1 MSMKIKWAHQEGA
14 YLIIFSFL
22 ILSNVGC
29 HSKAESSQIAAKVGS
44 SVLTRDE
51 VQKRMALEG
60 LNPGRETEFIENWIN
75 EELLVQEARREGI
88 EKTDEL
94 KWEVEKIE
102 KQYIIN
108 QLVEKT
114 FAEKIKLN
122 DANISDFYEK
132 NKSSFLVEE
141 DEVHL
146 LHILNKTQTDAEL
159 TLQEI
164 RAGQPFEKVAKERS
178 TDPFRDKGGDMGFI
192 VRNDVIPEISRVAFS
207 LQDGGLSPILKSSQ
221 GYHIIEVIKRHLKGE
236 TRDLSEVRDEI
247 SQRLRVNNERAVYY
261 DLLYQL
267 KNKQKIYSAEN
278 AVQHPESNHSNLE

>member
-1 MSMKIKWAHQEGA
+1 MFNRLKRAYKGA
-14 YLIIFSFL
+14 YFVIFTLL
-22 ILSNVGC
+22 ILSNLGC
-29 HSKAESSQIAAKVGS
+29 HSKDESAQMAAKVGS
-44 SVLTRDE
+44 AVLTREE

-60 LNPGRETEFIENWIN
+60 LNPDRENEFIENWIN

-94 KWEVEKIE
+94 KWEMEKIE
-102 KQYIIN
+102 KQYVIN

-114 FAEKIKLN
+114 FAEKIKLK

-132 NKSSFLVEE
+132 NKSLFLVEE

-146 LHILNKTQTDAEL
+146 LHIMNKTQTEAEL
-159 TLQEI
+159 TIQEI
-164 RAGQPFEKVAKERS
+164 RAGKPFDQVAKERS
-178 TDPFRDKGGDMGFI
+178 VDPFHDKGGDMGF
-192 VRNDVIPEISRVAFS
+192 VGRNDVIPELSRVAFS
-207 LQDGGLSPILKSSQ
+207 LQDGGLSPILKSNQ
-221 GYHIIEVIKRHLKGE
+221 GYHVIKVLKKHGKGE

-267 KNKQKIYSAEN
+267 KNKQKVYSAEST
-278 AVQHPESNHSNLE
+278 AQHPESDHSNFK

>member
-1 MSMKIKWAHQEGA
+1 MSNKLKWAHKGA
-14 YLIIFSFL
+14 CSSIFTL
-22 ILSNVGC
+22 LVLSNLGC
-29 HSKAESSQIAAKVGS
+29 HSKGENAQMAAKVGS
-44 SVLTRDE
+44 AILTREE

-60 LNPGRETEFIENWIN
+60 LNPDRENEFIENWIN
-75 EELLVQEARREGI
+75 EELLVQEARRQGI

-94 KWEVEKIE
+94 KWEMEKIE

-132 NKSSFLVEE
+132 NKSLFLVEE
-141 DEVHL
+141 DEVRL
-146 LHILNKTQTDAEL
+146 LHIMNKTQTDAEL

-164 RAGQPFEKVAKERS
+164 RAGKPFEQVARERS
-178 TDPFRDKGGDMGFI
+178 IDPFRDKGGDMGF
-192 VRNDVIPEISRVAFS
+192 VGRNDVIPEISRVAFS
-207 LQDGGLSPILKSSQ
+207 LQEGGLSPILRSNQ
-221 GYHIIEVIKRHLKGE
+221 GYHIIKVFKKHAKGE
-236 TRDLSEVRDEI
+236 TRDLSEIRDEI

-267 KNKQKIYSAEN
+267 KNKQKVYSAEST
-278 AVQHPESNHSNLE
+278 AQLPESDHPNLE